1 MTRRRF
7 AVVVEQ
13 ASAVVAGVDRKT
25 WFRRNVYCCFSE
37 MGVVVVV
44 TEYNVIGWC
53 GVQ

>member
-1 MTRRRF
+1 MIRRRF

-44 TEYNVIGWC
+44 VTE
-53 GVQ
+53 